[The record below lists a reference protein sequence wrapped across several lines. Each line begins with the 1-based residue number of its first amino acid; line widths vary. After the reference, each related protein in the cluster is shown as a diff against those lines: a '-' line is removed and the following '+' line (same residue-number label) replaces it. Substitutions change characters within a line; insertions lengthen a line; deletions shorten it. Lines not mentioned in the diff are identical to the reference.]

1 MAANLS
7 KEGIAAQTVIVSGR
21 PVDEILSYAS
31 KNQVD
36 LIIMSTHGRAG
47 ISRWVFGSVVERVLR
62 HSAVPVL
69 IVPPPGRLSGESR
82 G

>member
-1 MAANLS
+1 
-7 KEGIAAQTVIVSGR
+7 
-21 PVDEILSYAS
+21 
-31 KNQVD
+31 
-36 LIIMSTHGRAG
+36 MSTHGKAG
-47 ISRWVFGSVVERVLR
+47 ISRWVFGSVMERVLR